1 MKKRQKAVKNKVFEK
16 IIEVGSVLVSM
27 NKFED
32 KCIGCSSCG
41 NLFCGSTGRSI
52 GKNDEREVG
61 ERVEKSIFRR

>member
-52 GKNDEREVG
+52 GKIDEREVG